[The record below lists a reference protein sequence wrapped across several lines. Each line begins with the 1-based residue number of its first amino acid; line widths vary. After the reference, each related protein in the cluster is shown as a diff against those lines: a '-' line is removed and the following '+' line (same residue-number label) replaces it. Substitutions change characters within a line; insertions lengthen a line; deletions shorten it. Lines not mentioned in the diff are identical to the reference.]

1 MALTH
6 GGNLSSIKQVYPEFD
21 GTWLDLSTG
30 VSPYPYDI
38 QNLELNCLTKLPDQD
53 ETLLRAAKQYYGVAR
68 LLMTPGSIWSI
79 KQLPNLIKNQIT
91 NSQHVLVPASGFS
104 EHRLA
109 WECAGFEVETY
120 EQLPSEEQLMKASV
134 CVVIN
139 PNNPTGLM
147 LNKSEMSLLLRK
159 TKAFE
164 SFLIMD
170 EAFIDTRPSL
180 SVIGRFND
188 TWPDHLIVL
197 RSFGKFFGLP
207 GLRLGALVASEDIL
221 SKAEDMLGPWGVN
234 SIAQNI
240 AMQAY
245 QDEEWQQEARDR
257 IIAMARLVSNSLAVT
272 GFKIVS
278 SDLFVTCYTDAA
290 NTLWKHLLSF
300 GVYTRLLDDKT
311 GIRIGLP
318 SNEIELKRLINC
330 ITRFNEKS
338 LKVAS

>member
-6 GGNLSSIKQVYPEFD
+6 GGNLSSIKQAYPEFD

-30 VSPYPYDI
+30 VSPYHYDT

-79 KQLPNLIKNQIT
+79 KQLPTLIKDQIT
-91 NSQHVLVPASGFS
+91 NSQYVLVPASGFS

-109 WECAGFEVETY
+109 WESAGFEVETY
-120 EQLPSEEQLMKASV
+120 EYLPSDEQLKKAAA

-147 LNKSEMSLLLRK
+147 LIESEVSSLLIK
-159 TKAFE
+159 TKAYDC
-164 SFLIMD
+164 FLIAD

-180 SVIGRFND
+180 SVIGIIND

-234 SIAQNI
+234 SVAQNI
-240 AMQAY
+240 AIQAY
-245 QDEEWQQEARDR
+245 QDKQWQQEARGR
-257 IIAMARLVSNSLAVT
+257 IISMANLLSDSLPVT
-272 GFKIVS
+272 ELKIVS
-278 SDLFVTCYTDAA
+278 SDLFVTFYSDAA
-290 NTLWKHLLSF
+290 NALWKHLLSL

-318 SNEIELKRLINC
+318 SNEIELKRLMNC
-330 ITRFNEKS
+330 IKEFNDK
-338 LKVAS
+338 LFKVAS